1 MTCDRAQKLIT
12 PFINDELDNEELE
25 DFINHV
31 NTCSECYEEL
41 EVYYTLLTA
50 MKQLDDE
57 ERISDDFK
65 LQLSTKLERAEE
77 KIIHKRFSRYRKR
90 SILILLVI
98 AMGLLLG
105 LQNNFISRE
114 DENLV
119 TDSDFK
125 LRMQFNSERYQV
137 IEEDLR
143 KNLENEGP

>member
-12 PFINDELDNEELE
+12 PFINDELDNDEIE

>member
-1 MTCDRAQKLIT
+1 MTCNRAQKLIT

-77 KIIHKRFSRYRKR
+77 KIIHERFSRYRKR
-90 SILILLVI
+90 SILILLAI
-98 AMGLLLG
+98 AIGLLLS

-143 KNLENEGP
+143 INLENEGP

>member
-1 MTCDRAQKLIT
+1 MTCDRTQKLIT
-12 PFINDELDNEELE
+12 PFINDELDNDEIE

>member
-77 KIIHKRFSRYRKR
+77 KIIHERFSRYRKR
-90 SILILLVI
+90 SILILLAI
-98 AMGLLLG
+98 AIGLLLS

-143 KNLENEGP
+143 INLENEGP